1 MSGDPIYTEMIIEY
15 SRNPSNFGKIENPQ
29 IHRHDSNPLCG
40 DSIDLYVNTDGTK
53 ITEVKFDG
61 KGCAICMAC
70 TSVLTEM
77 IQNKNLDEV
86 KNFQKDELLAE
97 LGLEHLIKT
106 SPVRIKCALLSL
118 KALKYGIYSY
128 FVEKMNEAG
137 MLIDLS
143 HANMQ
148 TMTDAV
154 DASKVPVIVSHTAC
168 EAVYKNARNTTDE
181 NMRLVAKKGGVI
193 GICQIRPFVTN
204 IRKGAFEH
212 YLNHIEHAIKVAGI
226 DHVSIGSDRDHRVIE
241 MSDEYIAEL
250 KREEGNNFDASH
262 WPLFM
267 DELNGPRR
275 MEVIWDGLKKR
286 GLSERKLE
294 KVMGQNNY
302 RIYKEVV
309 G

>member
-40 DSIDLYVNTDGTK
+40 DSIDLYVNIDDSK

-77 IQNKNLDEV
+77 IQGKNLDDV

-128 FVEKMNEAG
+128 FAEKMND
-137 MLIDLS
+137 MIKLS
-143 HANMQ
+143 
-148 TMTDAV
+148 
-154 DASKVPVIVSHTAC
+154 
-168 EAVYKNARNTTDE
+168 TDE
-181 NMRLVAKKGGVI
+181 RQKMGLRGRKKM
-193 GICQIRPFVTN
+193 
-204 IRKGAFEH
+204 K
-212 YLNHIEHAIKVAGI
+212 K
-226 DHVSIGSDRDHRVIE
+226 
-241 MSDEYIAEL
+241 
-250 KREEGNNFDASH
+250 NFD
-262 WPLFM
+262 
-267 DELNGPRR
+267 
-275 MEVIWDGLKKR
+275 
-286 GLSERKLE
+286 E
-294 KVMGQNNY
+294 KIIVQKIVNQIEN
-302 RIYKEVV
+302 ILTAA
-309 G
+309 